1 MPPVIHVATAGSD
14 TADGS
19 EDSPFRTISR
29 AAAIARPGD
38 TVLDHGGEYREWVA
52 PRRGGLSERRRVT
65 YEAVAGEHVLSKGA
79 EGGGGGGGG
88 ARRAQRA
95 AADHL

>member
-1 MPPVIHVATAGSD
+1 MTPVIHVATAGSD

-38 TVLDHGGEYREWVA
+38 TVLVHGGEYREA
-52 PRRGGLSERRRVT
+52 GPPPRGGRRDRRRIT
-65 YEAVAGEHVLSKGA
+65 YGPAAGEHVLVKGSEA
-79 EGGGGGGGG
+79 VTGWELVDGTVWK
-88 ARRAQRA
+88 ASVPN
-95 AADHL
+95 